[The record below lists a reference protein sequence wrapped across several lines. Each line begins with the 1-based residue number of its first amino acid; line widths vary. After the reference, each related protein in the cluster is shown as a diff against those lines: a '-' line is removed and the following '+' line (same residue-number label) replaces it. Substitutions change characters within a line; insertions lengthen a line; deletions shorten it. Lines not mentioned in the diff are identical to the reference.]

1 MLGTLHSVVLQG
13 DVLLLCFLILCLCP
27 CHKEVVQRGRSAA
40 GLRDNDDLV
49 SVDLNTCTDQCYF
62 DLKIERRFKPQMREV
77 LECI

>member
-13 DVLLLCFLILCLCP
+13 DVLLLCFLILCP
-27 CHKEVVQRGRSAA
+27 CHQQVVQRGRSAA